1 MVSHLLP
8 PHHGVTLVTE
18 LNQGVE
24 SWFDEGEGES
34 STAEIL
40 FRQIWCSSSRFK
52 SFTFQVSL
60 LSHLLVLSSPPD
72 CPAPPLT
79 LSACPRS
86 QPYLS
91 HPVSKLSNFQLQFST
106 WDLCR
111 VSACLPHRFYQ
122 LSRKIRPHKNPN
134 ICDTICQNVLPPP
147 RDLPDWSVPMHP
159 VHRQPLASF
168 PDAPGVS
175 HNFML
180 KMDVYDDEGLRGLWP
195 QDPRVC
201 RAQIRFASIQLLKWS
216 IGFNLVLTLL
226 MDGRMET
233 FPRTPF

>member
-1 MVSHLLP
+1 MRGRGKVPRQKSFSVKFDARLQDSRASPSRFPCSPTSSFFPLLP
-8 PHHGVTLVTE
+8 IV
-18 LNQGVE
+18 Q
-24 SWFDEGEGES
+24 
-34 STAEIL
+34 
-40 FRQIWCSSSRFK
+40 
-52 SFTFQVSL
+52 L
-60 LSHLLVLSSPPD
+60 LPSHFLLVPGHNP
-72 CPAPPLT
+72 T
-79 LSACPRS
+79 FHIRW
-86 QPYLS
+86 
-91 HPVSKLSNFQLQFST
+91 SKLSNFQLQFST

>member
-34 STAEIL
+34 STTEIL

-91 HPVSKLSNFQLQFST
+91 HPVIKVVKFSIAVL
-106 WDLCR
+106 DLR
-111 VSACLPHRFYQ
+111 LVQSLR
-122 LSRKIRPHKNPN
+122 
-134 ICDTICQNVLPPP
+134 LPPTQVLSTLKKDPASQKPKYLWHNLPKCPSTTQRPTWLVCPHAPSTPSASRLLP
-147 RDLPDWSVPMHP
+147 RCTWRKS
-159 VHRQPLASF
+159 
-168 PDAPGVS
+168 
-175 HNFML
+175 
-180 KMDVYDDEGLRGLWP
+180 
-195 QDPRVC
+195 
-201 RAQIRFASIQLLKWS
+201 
-216 IGFNLVLTLL
+216 
-226 MDGRMET
+226 
-233 FPRTPF
+233 